1 MKTEILVLIC
11 SQFSDIYQE
20 ETFMNM
26 LKDDIHIVK
35 ELPPHLKSTDF
46 EAIGSLVRRLF
57 NLCST
62 RNTGFFCRKIGLSNR
77 FRLLSGNRCR
87 PFKECNT

>member
-11 SQFSDIYQE
+11 SQFSDIFQE

-26 LKDDIHIVK
+26 LKDDIGIVK

-46 EAIGSLVRRLF
+46 EAIGSLVRHLF
-57 NLCST
+57 NFCST
-62 RNTGFFCRKIGLSNR
+62 RNTGFLGLRNR